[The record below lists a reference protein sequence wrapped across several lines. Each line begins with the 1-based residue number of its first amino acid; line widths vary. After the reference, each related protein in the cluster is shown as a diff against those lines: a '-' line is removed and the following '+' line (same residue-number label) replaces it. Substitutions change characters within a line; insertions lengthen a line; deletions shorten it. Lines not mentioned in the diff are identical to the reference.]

1 MKLKHSKL
9 KSTLQGK
16 RTGLAS
22 LLSFNGTFHTC
33 NYEYR
38 EKLIFKRETQT
49 KNLAAFSVP

>member
-1 MKLKHSKL
+1 MKLKHKL

-38 EKLIFKRETQT
+38 EKLIFVKWETQT
-49 KNLAAFSVP
+49 KNPAAFSVP

>member
-38 EKLIFKRETQT
+38 EKLIFKREDR
-49 KNLAAFSVP
+49 KSVV